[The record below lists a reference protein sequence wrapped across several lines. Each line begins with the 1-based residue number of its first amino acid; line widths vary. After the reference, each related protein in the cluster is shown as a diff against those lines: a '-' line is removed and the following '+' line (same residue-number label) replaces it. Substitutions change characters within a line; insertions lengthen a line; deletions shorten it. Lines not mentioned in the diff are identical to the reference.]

1 MRMTS
6 TIASLGL
13 LTTVLGAIGLV
24 AIPVRASDRSTPSSV
39 AATAA
44 LQFQPTSHPKSL
56 DVRALAA
63 AIGSPVAQLP
73 ADPTGSPSGIPVDL
87 AASEVRILSPQASVM
102 GERATNL
109 VVQYPATTKVTVTVN
124 GQPINAATP
133 TQVDRTDTTATQVW
147 YQIPLQEGENT
158 LTVQPEGGTPVSVT
172 VTVKETTATIEFL
185 PPEEP
190 LRIPADGRSV
200 MTVTGQILDDAG
212 QRIAQEVVV
221 TLTASAGKFVGAD
234 YDRDRPGFQVL
245 ARNGQFA
252 AQLQS
257 SLEPQ
262 MVRIRAAIDRS
273 DLLKR
278 PPNQPDQLYRVP
290 VTQLSQPSV
299 DTPNLPKPPL
309 AQVQRPATLDAP
321 LETYT
326 QAEFIT
332 NLRPFIVSGTINLR
346 VGAAGLDYY
355 GSYRDFLSPEYF
367 DDGTRADVGIAVFAS
382 GRIGEWLFTG
392 AFNNQR
398 PLNQQ
403 CDGTTRLF
411 RDPQFCDQ
419 VYPTFGD
426 SSTVDYM
433 TPSIDSVFAK
443 LERTSPVVGAGTDFL
458 MWGDY
463 TTSEFA
469 RASQYF
475 TATNRQLHGLK
486 LNYNLGNLQITGIY
500 ANNVEGFQRDTIAPN
515 GTSGYYFLSRRLL
528 IGGSENVY
536 IETQELGRPGTV
548 IERKPL
554 SRTLDYEIDYDRG
567 ALLFRR
573 PILQT
578 DFDIFGRT
586 LVRQI
591 VVTYQYDSAG
601 SNDIYA
607 GRLQYHFSRE
617 LGRESWL
624 GATYFREDQGDR
636 DFELYGA
643 DLMLPLGKS
652 GQLTAEFARSLNTSV
667 FLGDIDGNAYRV
679 EAFGKVV
686 PGVFARAYYRSVEE
700 GFSNNATFSFTPG
713 QTRYGADLAA
723 KVSPTTQ
730 LQFQIDRE
738 VNFGI
743 APAGRGISAIA
754 SVGIG
759 DLFNPSRDPIPGNRV
774 DNSLTTIRAGL
785 TQKIGAVELGL
796 DWVNRTRD
804 DRIFPDRLSGESNQ
818 LVSRLNWPLTKT
830 LTFRAQDE
838 RNLSS
843 SDPIYPSRTTFALDW
858 AAMPGLT
865 MRLAQQFI
873 DGNENFRSNSIT
885 SLDMLVDQKVSD
897 DMTVT
902 GRYSLLNSLGGLT
915 SQGAIGVNHRLL
927 IAPGLRLS
935 LAYERIFGDIF
946 VYTAAGQEFI
956 TPVAV
961 GQSSSVIGVT
971 EGDSYS
977 VGLEYF
983 DNPNFK
989 ASGRFEYRDTEAGDS
1004 MVISAAAAGKLS
1016 PALTVLARYQQ
1027 ANFAN
1032 QLLEDTGL
1040 ADTVNVKVG
1049 LAYRNPTDDKFNALL
1064 SYEFRQN
1071 PATTPDSILVGSGTG
1086 STAHLV
1092 SLEAIYAPNYRW
1104 EFAGKYALRQSKS
1117 FVAKDLVGTNAINLA
1132 QFRATYRLGYR
1143 WDIAGEVRW
1152 IGQSVTDFSEVG
1164 LLAEVGYYLTPNL
1177 RMAVGYNFGGINDR
1191 DFGDR
1196 HKDGLYFGL
1205 SVKLNNTLGGLRKEN
1220 IAPPQQQESVIQPVA
1235 NQAPAPATPTSQ
1247 SAPSFQVNPTSE
1259 AQPVLKIP
1267 PVDTV
1272 KPVSQT
1278 QLLPGGGA
1286 SLLRGQE
1293 Q

>member
-1 MRMTS
+1 MRITF
-6 TIASLGL
+6 TIASISL
-13 LTTVLGAIGLV
+13 LTTILGAIGLV
-24 AIPVRASDRSTPSSV
+24 NSARAVERPTSSIA

-44 LQFQPTSHPKSL
+44 LQFQPAANAAAL
-56 DVRALAA
+56 DLSALAA
-63 AIGSPVAQLP
+63 AIGSPVAQ
-73 ADPTGSPSGIPVDL
+73 APTTPEVVTPVPPSEVAPL
-87 AASEVRILSPQASVM
+87 EVRILSPQASVV
-102 GERATNL
+102 GERTTNL
-109 VVQYPATTKVTVTVN
+109 VVQYPATTKITVTVN
-124 GQPINAATP
+124 GQPIDAATP

-147 YQIPLQEGENT
+147 YQIPLQDGENT
-158 LTVQPEGGTPVSVT
+158 LTVQPDGGTPVSVT
-172 VTVKETTATIEFL
+172 VTVQETAATIEFL
-185 PPEEP
+185 PPETP
-190 LRIPADGRSV
+190 LRIPADGRSLV
-200 MTVTGQILDDAG
+200 TVSGQIRNEDG
-212 QRIAQEVVV
+212 QPIAQDLVV
-221 TLTASAGKFVGAD
+221 TLTASAGKFAGAD
-234 YDRDRPGFQVL
+234 YDRDRPGFQVM
-245 ARNGQFA
+245 ARGGKFS

-273 DLLKR
+273 DLRKL
-278 PPNQPDQLYRVP
+278 PQNQLDQLYRVP
-290 VTQLSQPSV
+290 VTQLRQPSV

-309 AQVQRPATLDAP
+309 AQIERPVTLEPP

-355 GSYRDFLSPEYF
+355 GSYRDFLNPDTF
-367 DDGTRADVGIAVFAS
+367 DDGTRADLGIAVFAS

-403 CDGTTRLF
+403 CDGSTRLF

-426 SSTVDYM
+426 SSTVDYL

-443 LERTSPVVGAGTDFL
+443 LERTSPVIGAGTDFL

-469 RASQYF
+469 TASQYF

-486 LNYNLGNLQITGIY
+486 LNYNLGNLQITGLY

-601 SNDIYA
+601 SNEVYA

-652 GQLTAEFARSLNTSV
+652 GQLTAEFARSLNNSV
-667 FLGDIDGNAYRV
+667 FLGDIEGDAYRV
-679 EAFGKVV
+679 EAFGKIV

-713 QTRYGADLAA
+713 QTRYGGDVAA
-723 KVSPTTQ
+723 KLSPTTQ
-730 LQFQIDRE
+730 LQLQVDRE
-738 VNFGI
+738 INFGI
-743 APAGRGISAIA
+743 APAGRGISAIT

-838 RNLSS
+838 RNLAS

-885 SLDMLVDQKVSD
+885 SLDMLVDQKLSE

-927 IAPGLRLS
+927 IAPGLRLN

-961 GQSSSVIGVT
+961 GQSSSVLGVT

-983 DNPNFK
+983 DNPHFK

-1016 PALTVLARYQQ
+1016 PALTLLARYQQ

-1049 LAYRNPTDDKFNALL
+1049 LAYRNPSDDKFNALL

-1071 PATTPDSILVGSGTG
+1071 PATTPDSILLGSGTG

-1104 EFAGKYALRQSKS
+1104 EFAGKYALRSTKS
-1117 FVAKDLVGTNAINLA
+1117 YIAKDLLGTNAINLA
-1132 QFRATYRLGYR
+1132 QLRATYRLGYR
-1143 WDIAGEVRW
+1143 WDVAGEVRW

-1164 LLAEVGYYLTPNL
+1164 LLAEIGYYLTPNL

-1196 HKDGLYFGL
+1196 HKDGLYFGI

-1220 IAPPQQQESVIQPVA
+1220 IAPPQQQESLIQPVA
-1235 NQAPAPATPTSQ
+1235 TQSPVPENPASEPQSRSQPTS
-1247 SAPSFQVNPTSE
+1247 APE

-1267 PVDTV
+1267 DVLDV

-1286 SLLRGQE
+1286 SFLRGQE

>member
-1 MRMTS
+1 MRITS
-6 TIASLGL
+6 TIANISL
-13 LTTVLGAIGLV
+13 LTSILGAIGLIT
-24 AIPVRASDRSTPSSV
+24 AARAVERPATPSV
-39 AATAA
+39 ATTAA
-44 LQFQPTSHPKSL
+44 LQFQPVATSKAVDL
-56 DVRALAA
+56 RALAA
-63 AIGSPVAQLP
+63 AIGRPVAQAPTSPDVSTPEP
-73 ADPTGSPSGIPVDL
+73 AADV
-87 AASEVRILSPQASVM
+87 ARSEVRILSPQSVVV
-102 GERATNL
+102 GERTTNL
-109 VVQYPATTKVTVTVN
+109 VVQYPTTTKITVSVN
-124 GQPINAATP
+124 GKPIDAATP
-133 TQVDRTDTTATQVW
+133 TQIDRTDTTATQVW

-158 LTVQPEGGTPVSVT
+158 LTVQPDAGTPVSVT
-172 VTVKETTATIEFL
+172 VTVKATAATIEFL
-185 PPEEP
+185 QPDEP

-200 MTVTGQILDDAG
+200 LTVQGQILNDEG
-212 QRIAQEVVV
+212 QQITSDVVV
-221 TLTASAGKFVGAD
+221 TLTSSAGKFVGAD
-234 YDRDRPGFQVL
+234 HDRDRPGFQVM
-245 ARNGQFA
+245 AREGKFT

-262 MVRIRAAIDRS
+262 MVRIRAAVDRL
-273 DLLKR
+273 DLLKL
-278 PPNQPDQLYRVP
+278 PQNQPEQLYRVP
-290 VTQLSQPSV
+290 VTQLKQPYT
-299 DTPNLPKPPL
+299 DTPNFPKPPL
-309 AQVQRPATLDAP
+309 AQIERPVTAEAP

-332 NLRPFIVSGTINLR
+332 NLRPFIISGTVNLR

-367 DDGTRADVGIAVFAS
+367 DDGTRADLGIAVFAS

-426 SSTVDYM
+426 SSTVDYL

-443 LERTSPVVGAGTDFL
+443 IERTSPVLGAGTDFL

-469 RASQYF
+469 TASQYF

-486 LNYNLGNLQITGIY
+486 LNYNLGNLQITGLY

-515 GTSGYYFLSRRLL
+515 GTSGYYFLSRRLVL
-528 IGGSENVY
+528 GGSENVY
-536 IETQELGRPGTV
+536 LETQELGRPGTI

-567 ALLFRR
+567 AILFRR

-601 SNDIYA
+601 SNEIYA

-652 GQLTAEFARSLNTSV
+652 GQLTAEFARSLNNSV
-667 FLGDIDGNAYRV
+667 FLGDIEGDAYRI
-679 EAFGKVV
+679 EAFGKII
-686 PGVFARAYYRSVEE
+686 PGVFARGYYRSVEE

-713 QTRYGADLAA
+713 QTRYGGDLAA
-723 KVSPTTQ
+723 KLSPTTQ
-730 LQFQIDRE
+730 LQLQIDRE
-738 VNFGI
+738 INFGI

-754 SVGIG
+754 SVGTG
-759 DLFNPSRDPIPGNRV
+759 DLFNPSRDPILGNRV

-796 DWVNRTRD
+796 DWVNRSRD

-838 RNLSS
+838 RNLAS

-873 DGNENFRSNSIT
+873 DGNQNFKSNSIT
-885 SLDMLVDQKVSD
+885 SLDMLVDQKLSED
-897 DMTVT
+897 TIVT

-927 IAPGLRLS
+927 IAPGLRLN

-961 GQSSSVIGVT
+961 GQSSSVLGVT

-1016 PALTVLARYQQ
+1016 PALTMIARYQQ

-1049 LAYRNPTDDKFNALL
+1049 LAYRNPSDDKFNALL

-1071 PATTPDSILVGSGTG
+1071 PAVTPDSILVGSGTG

-1104 EFAGKYALRQSKS
+1104 EFAGKYALRNTKS
-1117 FVAKDLVGTNAINLA
+1117 YVAKDLVGTNAINLA

-1143 WDIAGEVRW
+1143 WDVAGEVRW

-1164 LLAEVGYYLTPNL
+1164 LLAEIGYYLTPNL
-1177 RMAVGYNFGGINDR
+1177 RLAVGYNFGGINDR

-1220 IAPPQQQESVIQPVA
+1220 IAPPQQQESLVKPVA
-1235 NQAPAPATPTSQ
+1235 SQAPAPESSGAPQPSSQ
-1247 SAPSFQVNPTSE
+1247 VLPAPES
-1259 AQPVLKIP
+1259 QPVLKIP
-1267 PVDTV
+1267 SVPAV
-1272 KPVSQT
+1272 KPVSRT

-1286 SLLRGQE
+1286 ALLRGQD
-1293 Q
+1293 

>member
-1 MRMTS
+1 MRITS
-6 TIASLGL
+6 TIANISL
-13 LTTVLGAIGLV
+13 LTSILGAIGLIT
-24 AIPVRASDRSTPSSV
+24 AARAVERPATPSI
-39 AATAA
+39 ATTAA
-44 LQFQPTSHPKSL
+44 LQFQPVANSKAPDL
-56 DVRALAA
+56 RALAA
-63 AIGSPVAQLP
+63 AMGRPVAQAPTSPDVSTPEP
-73 ADPTGSPSGIPVDL
+73 AAD
-87 AASEVRILSPQASVM
+87 AAISEVRILSPQSLVV
-102 GERATNL
+102 GERTTNL
-109 VVQYPATTKVTVTVN
+109 VVQYPVTTKITVTVN
-124 GQPINAATP
+124 GKPIDAATP

-158 LTVQPEGGTPVSVT
+158 LTVQPDTGTSVSVT
-172 VTVKETTATIEFL
+172 VTVKATAATIEFL
-185 PPEEP
+185 QPDEP
-190 LRIPADGRSV
+190 ARVPADGRSV
-200 MTVTGQILDDAG
+200 LTVQGQILNDAG
-212 QRIAQEVVV
+212 QQITSDVVV
-221 TLTASAGKFVGAD
+221 TLTSSAGKFVGAD
-234 YDRDRPGFQVL
+234 HDRDRPGFQVM
-245 ARNGQFA
+245 AREGKFT

-262 MVRIRAAIDRS
+262 MVRIRAAIDRL
-273 DLLKR
+273 DLLKL
-278 PPNQPDQLYRVP
+278 PQNQPEQLYRVP
-290 VTQLSQPSV
+290 VTQLKQPYT
-299 DTPNLPKPPL
+299 DTPNFPKPPL
-309 AQVQRPATLDAP
+309 AQIERPVTAEAP

-326 QAEFIT
+326 QVEFIT
-332 NLRPFIVSGTINLR
+332 NLRPFIISGTVNLR

-367 DDGTRADVGIAVFAS
+367 DDGTRADLGIAVFAS

-426 SSTVDYM
+426 SSTVDYL

-443 LERTSPVVGAGTDFL
+443 IERTSPVLGAGTDFL

-469 RASQYF
+469 TASQYF

-486 LNYNLGNLQITGIY
+486 LNYNLGNLQITGLY

-515 GTSGYYFLSRRLL
+515 GTSGYYFLSRRLVL
-528 IGGSENVY
+528 GGSENVY
-536 IETQELGRPGTV
+536 LETQELGRPGTI

-567 ALLFRR
+567 AILFRR

-601 SNDIYA
+601 SNEIYA

-652 GQLTAEFARSLNTSV
+652 GQLTAEFARSLNNSV
-667 FLGDIDGNAYRV
+667 FLGDIEGDAYRV
-679 EAFGKVV
+679 EAFGKII
-686 PGVFARAYYRSVEE
+686 PGVFARGYYRSVEE

-713 QTRYGADLAA
+713 QTRYGGDLAA
-723 KVSPTTQ
+723 KLSPTTQ
-730 LQFQIDRE
+730 LQLQIDRE
-738 VNFGI
+738 INFGI

-754 SVGIG
+754 SVGTG
-759 DLFNPSRDPIPGNRV
+759 DLFNPSRDPILGNRV

-796 DWVNRTRD
+796 DWVNRSRD

-838 RNLSS
+838 RNLAS

-873 DGNENFRSNSIT
+873 DGNQNFKSNSIT
-885 SLDMLVDQKVSD
+885 SLDMLVDQKLSED
-897 DMTVT
+897 TIVT

-927 IAPGLRLS
+927 IAPGLRLN

-961 GQSSSVIGVT
+961 GQSSSVLGVT

-1016 PALTVLARYQQ
+1016 PALTMIARYQQ

-1049 LAYRNPTDDKFNALL
+1049 LAYRNPADDKFNALL

-1071 PATTPDSILVGSGTG
+1071 PAVTPDSILVGSGTG

-1104 EFAGKYALRQSKS
+1104 EFAGKYALRNTKS
-1117 FVAKDLVGTNAINLA
+1117 YVAKDLVGTNAINLA

-1143 WDIAGEVRW
+1143 WDVAGEVRW

-1164 LLAEVGYYLTPNL
+1164 LLAEIGYYLTPNL
-1177 RMAVGYNFGGINDR
+1177 RLAVGYNFGGINDR

-1220 IAPPQQQESVIQPVA
+1220 IAPPQQQESLVKPVA
-1235 NQAPAPATPTSQ
+1235 SQSPAPESPSEPQPSSQ
-1247 SAPSFQVNPTSE
+1247 VPPAPES
-1259 AQPVLKIP
+1259 QPVLKIP
-1267 PVDTV
+1267 SVPAV
-1272 KPVSQT
+1272 KPVSHT

-1286 SLLRGQE
+1286 ALLRGQD
-1293 Q
+1293 

>member
-1 MRMTS
+1 MRITF
-6 TIASLGL
+6 TIASLSL
-13 LTTVLGAIGLV
+13 LTSVLGALGL
-24 AIPVRASDRSTPSSV
+24 ITSVRAVERPVTLPA

-44 LQFQPTSHPKSL
+44 LPFQSAANSKAL
-56 DVRALAA
+56 DLRALAA
-63 AIGSPVAQLP
+63 AIGSPVAQ
-73 ADPTGSPSGIPVDL
+73 APTSPEGTTPVPPGD
-87 AASEVRILSPQASVM
+87 APASEVRILSPQSSVV

-109 VVQYPATTKVTVTVN
+109 VVQYPATTKITVTVN
-124 GQPINAATP
+124 GQPIAAATP
-133 TQVDRTDTTATQVW
+133 TQIDRTDTTATQVW

-158 LTVQPEGGTPVSVT
+158 LTVQPDGGTPVSVR
-172 VTVKETTATIEFL
+172 VTVKATAAMIEFL
-185 PPEEP
+185 QPEEP

-200 MTVTGQILDDAG
+200 VTVEGQIFNHEG
-212 QRIAQEVVV
+212 QRIAEDVVV
-221 TLTASAGKFVGAD
+221 TLTSSAGKFVGAD
-234 YDRDRPGFQVL
+234 HDRDRSGFQVV
-245 ARNGQFA
+245 ARDGKFA

-262 MVRIRAAIDRS
+262 MVRIRAAVDRA
-273 DLLKR
+273 DLLKL
-278 PPNQPDQLYRVP
+278 PQNQPEQLYRVP
-290 VTQLSQPSV
+290 VTQLKQPYT
-299 DTPNLPKPPL
+299 DAPNFPKPPL
-309 AQVQRPATLDAP
+309 TQIERPVTAEAP

-332 NLRPFIVSGTINLR
+332 NLRPFIISGTVNLR

-355 GSYRDFLSPEYF
+355 GSYRDFLNPDYL

-426 SSTVDYM
+426 SSTVDYL

-443 LERTSPVVGAGTDFL
+443 LERTSPVLGAGTDFL

-469 RASQYF
+469 TASQYF

-486 LNYNLGNLQITGIY
+486 LNYNLGNLQITGLY

-515 GTSGYYFLSRRLL
+515 GTSGYYFLSRRLVL
-528 IGGSENVY
+528 GGSENVY
-536 IETQELGRPGTV
+536 IETQELARPGTV

-578 DFDIFGRT
+578 DFDLFGRT

-667 FLGDIDGNAYRV
+667 FLGDIEGDAYRI
-679 EAFGKVV
+679 EAFGKII

-713 QTRYGADLAA
+713 QTRYGGDLAA
-723 KVSPTTQ
+723 KLSPTTQ
-730 LQFQIDRE
+730 LQLQIDRE

-743 APAGRGISAIA
+743 APAARGISAIA
-754 SVGIG
+754 SVGAG

-804 DRIFPDRLSGESNQ
+804 DRIFPDRLGGESNQ

-873 DGNENFRSNSIT
+873 DGNQNFKSNSIT
-885 SLDMLVDQKVSD
+885 SLDMLVDQKLSED
-897 DMTVT
+897 TIVT
-902 GRYSLLNSLGGLT
+902 GRYSLLNSVGGLT
-915 SQGAIGVNHRLL
+915 SQGAIGLNHRLL
-927 IAPGLRLS
+927 IAPGLRLN

-961 GQSSSVIGVT
+961 GQSSSVLGVT

-1016 PALTVLARYQQ
+1016 PALTMIARYQQ

-1049 LAYRNPTDDKFNALL
+1049 LAYRNPVDDKFNALL

-1071 PATTPDSILVGSGTG
+1071 PATTPDSILIGSGTG

-1092 SLEAIYAPNYRW
+1092 SLEAVYAPNYRW
-1104 EFAGKYALRQSKS
+1104 EFAGKYALRNTKS

-1152 IGQSVTDFSEVG
+1152 IGQSITDYSEVG
-1164 LLAEVGYYLTPNL
+1164 VLAEIGYYLTPNL
-1177 RMAVGYNFGGINDR
+1177 RLAVGYNFGGINDR

-1220 IAPPQQQESVIQPVA
+1220 IAPPQQQESLVKPVA
-1235 NQAPAPATPTSQ
+1235 NQAPPPSPSESQPSSQVTPAPESPPA
-1247 SAPSFQVNPTSE
+1247 
-1259 AQPVLKIP
+1259 LKIP
-1267 PVDTV
+1267 SVPAG

-1286 SLLRGQE
+1286 SLLRGQD

>member
-1 MRMTS
+1 VTPPVA
-6 TIASLGL
+6 TASDIQILAP
-13 LTTVLGAIGLV
+13 TASVI
-24 AIPVRASDRSTPSSV
+24 SDRST
-39 AATAA
+39 
-44 LQFQPTSHPKSL
+44 
-56 DVRALAA
+56 
-63 AIGSPVAQLP
+63 
-73 ADPTGSPSGIPVDL
+73 
-87 AASEVRILSPQASVM
+87 
-102 GERATNL
+102 NL
-109 VVQYPATTKVTVTVN
+109 VVRYPAATKITVLVN
-124 GQPINAATP
+124 GKPVDAAIP
-133 TQVDRTDTTATQVW
+133 TQVDRNDTTATQVW
-147 YQIPLQEGENT
+147 YRVPLQDGDNT

-172 VTVKETTATIEFL
+172 VTVKETAATIEFL
-185 PPEEP
+185 PSEEP

-200 MTVTGQILDDAG
+200 LKVEGQIVDESG
-212 QRIAQEVVV
+212 QPITRDVVV
-221 TLTASAGKFVGAD
+221 TLTSSAGKFVGAD
-234 YDRDRPGFQVL
+234 YQRDQPGFQVV
-245 ARNGQFA
+245 ARSGKFV

-262 MVRIRAAIDRS
+262 MVRIRAAVDRL
-273 DLLKR
+273 DLLKL
-278 PPNQPDQLYRVP
+278 PENKPDQLYNVP
-290 VTQLSQPSV
+290 LPELEQPYT
-299 DTPNLPKPPL
+299 DAPNFPKPPL
-309 AQVQRPATLDAP
+309 AKVDRQATQEVP
-321 LETYT
+321 LEAYT

-355 GSYRDFLSPEYF
+355 GSYRDFLNPDYF
-367 DDGTRADVGIAVFAS
+367 DDGTRADLGIAVFAS
-382 GRIGEWLFTG
+382 GRLGEWLFTG

-403 CDGTTRLF
+403 CDGSTRLF
-411 RDPQFCDQ
+411 RDSQFCDQ

-443 LERTSPVVGAGTDFL
+443 IERTSPVIGAGSDFL

-469 RASQYF
+469 RASQYY

-486 LNYNLGNLQITGIY
+486 LNYNLGNLQITGLY

-515 GTSGYYFLSRRLL
+515 GTSGYYFLSRRRL

-536 IETQELGRPGTV
+536 IETQEMARPGTV

-567 ALLFRR
+567 ALIFRR

-578 DFDIFGRT
+578 DFDVFGRT
-586 LVRQI
+586 VVRQI
-591 VVTYQYDSAG
+591 VVTYQYDGAG
-601 SNDIYA
+601 SNEIYA

-643 DLMLPLGKS
+643 DLLVALGKN
-652 GQLTAEFARSLNTSV
+652 GQLTAEFARSLNNSV
-667 FLGDIDGNAYRV
+667 FLGDVRGNAYRI
-679 EAFGKVV
+679 EAFGTII
-686 PGVFARAYYRSVEE
+686 PGVLARAYYRSVEE

-713 QTRYGADLAA
+713 QTRYGGDVTA
-723 KVSPTTQ
+723 KLSPTTQ
-730 LQFQIDRE
+730 LQLQIDRE
-738 VNFGI
+738 INFGI

-759 DLFNPSRDPIPGNRV
+759 DLFNPSRDPILGNRV

-796 DWVNRTRD
+796 DWVNRSRQ
-804 DRIFPDRLSGESNQ
+804 DRESPDLLSGESNQ
-818 LVSRLNWPLTKT
+818 LVSRLSWPLTKT

-843 SDPIYPSRTTFALDW
+843 SDPIYPSRTTLALDW

-873 DGNENFRSNSIT
+873 NGNENFKSNSIT
-885 SLDMLVDQKVSD
+885 SLDMLLDQKLSED
-897 DMTVT
+897 TIVT
-902 GRYSLLNSLGGLT
+902 SRYSVLNSVNGLT
-915 SQGAIGVNHRLL
+915 SQGAIGLNHRLL
-927 IAPGLRLS
+927 IAPGLRLN

-946 VYTAAGQEFI
+946 VYTAAGQEFL

-961 GQSSSVIGVT
+961 GQSSSVLGVT

-989 ASGRFEYRDTEAGDS
+989 ASGRFEYRTSDAGDS

-1016 PALTVLARYQQ
+1016 PALTMIARYQQ

-1049 LAYRNPTDDKFNALL
+1049 LAYRNPSDDKFNALL

-1086 STAHLV
+1086 ATQHLV

-1104 EFAGKYALRQSKS
+1104 EFAGKYALRNTKS
-1117 FVAKDLVGTNAINLA
+1117 YVAKDLVGTNAINLA

-1152 IGQSVTDFSEVG
+1152 VGQSVTDFSEVG
-1164 LLAEVGYYLTPNL
+1164 LLAELGYYLTPNL
-1177 RMAVGYNFGGINDR
+1177 RLAVGYNFGGINDR

-1220 IAPPQQQESVIQPVA
+1220 IAPPQQQESLIKPVA
-1235 NQAPAPATPTSQ
+1235 NQAPPPDS
-1247 SAPSFQVNPTSE
+1247 SSE
-1259 AQPVLKIP
+1259 AKPSSQVPAVTEGQPALNIP
-1267 PVDTV
+1267 AVPVV

-1278 QLLPGGGA
+1278 QPLLDSA
-1286 SLLRGQE
+1286 SLLGGQE